1 MGNLSRRN
9 VLTSTVGLAAA
20 GALSRPYIANAQAK
34 TAVCWIN
41 QGFIPQEDAAM
52 TTVCEDYMKAS
63 GNKLDYSIMP
73 FMALN
78 QKIISALTS
87 GDVPDM
93 CFHDAPSSILPQN
106 CYDDKIADVSDVVGQ
121 YASQLSDTAKLC
133 STFYN
138 KTTKKRDYY
147 LCPIKQGATPFHVWS
162 DLVEKAGLKMS
173 EIPGKWDGV
182 WSYLKQAQ
190 APLRAKG
197 MRKVYACG
205 LQITTVGPNDGNNVF
220 THFLI
225 ANGGEGIV
233 TPDGKLHTD
242 DPIIRE
248 AAIKSVEFMTNLYKE
263 GVVPPEA
270 LSWNDA
276 DDNNGFHEKLFMMDF
291 DGTLST
297 ELAMFSN
304 KQAFLHDMKT
314 LAPQLKNDGTPMKTQ
329 VNAGGGFIPK
339 GAKGIEV
346 AKDFM
351 KYFMQ
356 PKVMND
362 NLKAGL
368 GRWLPAIPSLVKSDP
383 FWLGSD
389 AVEPCLKPYVEEGV
403 INPTLPVFEGY
414 TPAWGQANAEQ
425 LWGQAH
431 ADVIKSGMKPAD
443 AVDKAFKRAEQ
454 IFAQMTL

>member
-1 MGNLSRRN
+1 MGKISRRS
-9 VLTSTVGLAAA
+9 VIGGTLGATAAVALA
-20 GALSRPYIANAQAK
+20 RPYIANAQAK
-34 TAVCWIN
+34 TAVCWMI
-41 QGFIPQEDAAM
+41 QGFIPQEDEA
-52 TTVCEDYMKAS
+52 TKKVCEDYMKES
-63 GNKLDYSIMP
+63 GNKLDYSILP
-73 FMALN
+73 FTALN
-78 QKIISALTS
+78 QKIIASLTS
-87 GDVPDM
+87 GDVPDLF
-93 CFHDAPSSILPQN
+93 FHDAPSSIIPQN
-106 CYDDKIADVSDVVGQ
+106 AWDDKIVDVSDVVVQ
-121 YASQLSDTAKLC
+121 YESQLSETAKLC

-138 KTTKKRDYY
+138 KATKKRSYY
-147 LCPIKQGATPFHVWS
+147 LCPIKQGATPFHVWG
-162 DLVEKAGLKMS
+162 DLVEKAGLKME
-173 EIPGKWDGV
+173 EIPKDWDGI

-190 APLRAKG
+190 KPLRAKG

-205 LQITTVGPNDGNNVF
+205 LQITTVGPNDGNNLFV
-220 THFLI
+220 HFMI

-242 DPIIRE
+242 DPKVRE

-276 DDNNGFHEKLFMMDF
+276 DDNNGYHEKLFVMDF

-297 ELAMFSN
+297 ELAMI
-304 KQAFLHDMKT
+304 KDKEAFYHNMKT
-314 LAPQLKNDGTPMKTQ
+314 LAPTNKNDGTPMKNQ

-339 GAKGIEV
+339 GAKNVEV

-356 PKVMND
+356 PKVMNE

-368 GRWLPAIPSLVKSDP
+368 GRWAPAIPQLVKDDP
-383 FWLGSD
+383 FWLSTD
-389 AVEPCLKPYVEEGV
+389 MPCLKPYITEAVL
-403 INPTLPVFEGY
+403 NPTLPVFEGY

-431 ADVIKSGMKPAD
+431 ADVIKNGMKVAD
-443 AVDKAFKRAEQ
+443 AVDKAFKRANE
-454 IFAQMTL
+454 IFAKVTI

>member
-1 MGNLSRRN
+1 MGNLSRRK
-9 VLTSTVGLAAA
+9 VLASTVGLAAT

-34 TAVCWIN
+34 TAVCWLN
-41 QGFIPQEDAAM
+41 QGFIPQEDEAM
-52 TTVCEDYMKAS
+52 RKVAEDYMKAS

-73 FMALN
+73 FMAMN
-78 QKIISALTS
+78 QKTISALTS
-87 GDVPDM
+87 GDVPDLV
-93 CFHDAPSSILPQN
+93 FADAPSSILPQN
-106 CYDDKIADVSDVVGQ
+106 CYDDKIVDVSDVVST
-121 YASQLSDTAKLC
+121 YEAQLSDTAKLC

-138 KTTKKRDYY
+138 KATKKRSYY
-147 LCPIKQGATPFHVWS
+147 LCPIKQGATPFHVWG

-173 EIPGKWDGV
+173 EIPDKWDGV
-182 WSYLKQAQ
+182 WTYLKQAQ

-197 MRKVYACG
+197 MRKMYACG
-205 LQITTVGPNDGNNVF
+205 LQVTTVGPNDGNNVF

-225 ANGGEGIV
+225 ANGGEGII

-242 DPIIRE
+242 DPKVRE
-248 AAIKSVEFMTNLYKE
+248 AAIKSIEFMTNLYKE

-276 DDNNGFHEKLFMMDF
+276 DDNNGYHEKLFMMDF

-297 ELAMFSN
+297 ELAMI
-304 KQAFLHDMKT
+304 KDKKAFYEDMKT
-314 LAPQLKNDGTPMKTQ
+314 IAPKLKNDGTPMKTQ

-339 GAKGIEV
+339 GAKGVEV

-356 PKVMND
+356 PNIMND

-383 FWLGSD
+383 FWLTSD
-389 AVEPCLKPYVEEGV
+389 MPCLKPYVEEGA
-403 INPTLPVFEGY
+403 INPTVPVYEGFN
-414 TPAWGQANAEQ
+414 PAWGQANAEQ

-431 ADVIKSGMKPAD
+431 ADVIKNGMKVAD

-454 IFAQMTL
+454 IFAHMTL

>member
-9 VLTSTVGLAAA
+9 VLSSTVGLAAA

-34 TAVCWIN
+34 TAVCWLN

-52 TTVCEDYMKAS
+52 RQVAEDYMKAS

-73 FMALN
+73 FTAMN
-78 QKIISALTS
+78 QKMVSALTS
-87 GDVPDM
+87 GDVPDL
-93 CFHDAPSSILPQN
+93 FFADAPSSILPQN
-106 CYDDKIADVSDVVGQ
+106 CYDDKIVDVSDVVKP
-121 YASQLSDTAKLC
+121 YESQLSETAKLC

-138 KTTKKRDYY
+138 KATKKRSYY
-147 LCPIKQGATPFHVWS
+147 LCPIKQGATPFHVWG
-162 DLVEKAGLKMS
+162 DLVEKAGLKLS
-173 EIPGKWDGV
+173 EIPDKWDGV
-182 WSYLKQAQ
+182 WNYLKQAQ

-197 MRKVYACG
+197 MRKLYACG
-205 LQITTVGPNDGNNVF
+205 LQITTVGPNDGNNLFV
-220 THFLI
+220 HFLI

-233 TPDGKLHTD
+233 TSDGKLHTD
-242 DPIIRE
+242 DPKIRE

-276 DDNNGFHEKLFMMDF
+276 DDNNGYHEKLFMMDF

-297 ELAMFSN
+297 ELAMIKD
-304 KQAFLHDMKT
+304 KQAFYEDMKT
-314 LAPQLKNDGTPMKTQ
+314 IAPKLKNDGTPMKTQ

-339 GAKGIEV
+339 GAKNIEV

-356 PKVMND
+356 PKVMNE
-362 NLKAGL
+362 NLKGGL

-383 FWLGSD
+383 FWLTSD
-389 AVEPCLKPYVEEGV
+389 MPCLKPYVTEAV
-403 INPTLPVFEGY
+403 LNPTLPVYEGF

-431 ADVIKSGMKPAD
+431 ADVIKNGMKVSD
-443 AVDKAFKRAEQ
+443 AVDKAFKRCEQ

>member
-1 MGNLSRRN
+1 MNNMSRRRM
-9 VLTSTVGLAAA
+9 LRASASLAVT
-20 GALSRPYIANAQAK
+20 GALARPYIANAQAK
-34 TAVCWIN
+34 TAVCWLN
-41 QGFIPQEDAAM
+41 QGFVQQEDLAM
-52 TTVCEDYMKAS
+52 RQVAEDYMKAS

-73 FMALN
+73 FMAMN
-78 QKIISALTS
+78 QKTISALTS
-87 GDVPDM
+87 GDVPDLVFM
-93 CFHDAPSSILPQN
+93 DAPSSILPQN
-106 CYDDKIADVSDVVGQ
+106 AWDDKLVDVSDVVAP
-121 YASQLSDTAKLC
+121 YESQLSETAKLC

-138 KTTKKRDYY
+138 KVTKKRSYY
-147 LCPIKQGATPFHVWS
+147 LCPIKQGATPFHIWG

-173 EIPGKWDGV
+173 EIPDNWDGV
-182 WSYLKQAQ
+182 WTYLKQAQ

-197 MRKVYACG
+197 MRKLYACG
-205 LQITTVGPNDGNNVF
+205 LQITTVGPNDGNNLF
-220 THFLI
+220 AHFLI

-233 TPDGKLHTD
+233 TSDGKLHTD
-242 DPIIRE
+242 DPKVRE

-276 DDNNGFHEKLFMMDF
+276 DDNNGYHEKLFMMDF

-297 ELAMFSN
+297 ELAMI
-304 KQAFLHDMKT
+304 KDKKAFYEDMKT
-314 LAPQLKNDGTPMKTQ
+314 VAPKSKNDGTPMKTQ
-329 VNAGGGFIPK
+329 VGTGGGYIPK
-339 GAKGIEV
+339 GAKGVEV

-368 GRWLPAIPSLVKSDP
+368 GRWVPAIPQLVKDDP
-383 FWLGSD
+383 FWLKSD
-389 AVEPCLKPYVEEGV
+389 MPCLTPYVTEAV
-403 INPTLPVFEGY
+403 INPTIPVYEGF

-431 ADVIKSGMKPAD
+431 ADVIKNGMKVAD
-443 AVDKAFKRAEQ
+443 AVDKAFRRTEQ
-454 IFAQMTL
+454 VFAKFTTG